1 MVLHPHAHSPHHLR
15 HLPRLGHP
23 QGRPWP
29 HVALDGHL
37 GHPLSGP
44 GHVRPLAHLWLL
56 HLSRGGVRCPSG
68 LCLDVLQH
76 LLLVGRQESL
86 QECQMVP
93 ESRY

>member
-1 MVLHPHAHSPHHLR
+1 MVLHPHAHPPDHLR

-23 QGRPWP
+23 QGRPRP

-37 GHPLSGP
+37 GHPLSRP

-56 HLSRGGVRCPSG
+56 HLPRGGVRCPGG

-86 QECQMVP
+86 
-93 ESRY
+93 